1 LVDRGLVEVALAR
14 FAPPPIPV
22 HATWSG
28 TRVLPAKTRMF
39 IDFLSQRLKAA
50 RL

>member
-1 LVDRGLVEVALAR
+1 VTLAR

-22 HATWSG
+22 HASWSA

-39 IDFLSQRLKAA
+39 IDFLGQRIKAE